1 MLIFIVSE
9 TKSKKM
15 NFDCHNNG
23 SWFFTSFFVIC
34 WFYLFIFQKV
44 TKQYAFEK
52 EEVPVESDYLEVRY
66 GVSMKYERKGN

>member
-1 MLIFIVSE
+1 MAHDFFYKFFCDLLI
-9 TKSKKM
+9 
-15 NFDCHNNG
+15 
-23 SWFFTSFFVIC
+23 
-34 WFYLFIFQKV
+34 LFIFQKV